1 MKSMVS
7 LEDLSMS
14 VHERIMLFKSVVC
27 HDDPSCLCMKRST
40 LMMPVVIL
48 MRI

>member
-14 VHERIMLFKSVVC
+14 VHERVHIDEVNGKSYEDLNVSS
-27 HDDPSCLCMKRST
+27 H
-40 LMMPVVIL
+40 
-48 MRI
+48 